1 MLVLIADCSNRGATL
16 RFFLGG
22 GGRAPLVPQ
31 YWGGGTRHFFLLTL
45 YNFKNIGGH
54 VSPPAPLLHGPWIV
68 TVFIIVML

>member
-31 YWGGGTRHFFLLTL
+31 YWGGAQGTFS
-45 YNFKNIGGH
+45 Y
-54 VSPPAPLLHGPWIV
+54 
-68 TVFIIVML
+68 